1 MLKEILFISGKPGL
15 YKLISSGKNMFIVE
29 SLADKKRMPAYP
41 HDKIMSLGEIA
52 MYTDADDI
60 PLSTVLTNLRN
71 LENGAAASINP
82 KTATTDSLYDYMGKV
97 LPSFDRDRVH
107 ATDIKRLIQWYN
119 ILIAAGFTEFEKQED
134 TEPAAE

>member
-107 ATDIKRLIQWYN
+107 ATDIKRLIQ
-119 ILIAAGFTEFEKQED
+119 
-134 TEPAAE
+134 

>member
-71 LENGAAASINP
+71 LENGAAAR
-82 KTATTDSLYDYMGKV
+82 
-97 LPSFDRDRVH
+97 PS
-107 ATDIKRLIQWYN
+107 
-119 ILIAAGFTEFEKQED
+119 
-134 TEPAAE
+134 PASSSARRPWT

>member
-119 ILIAAGFTEFEKQED
+119 ILIAAGFTELEKQED
-134 TEPAAE
+134 TEPEAE

>member
-15 YKLISSGKNMFIVE
+15 YKLISSGKNMLIVE

-134 TEPAAE
+134 TEPEAE